1 MKIEV
6 NVPIGKSGDWEVS
19 EFIVSE
25 SEARMFNLRNSFHPG
40 YGNRDIVS
48 GTYKKLTYK
57 GSIVMS
63 NTIAEINDHRYFIHK
78 AEGNILIA
86 GLGLGVVLAGLLQ
99 KDEVKSIT
107 VIEKSTN
114 VIKLVAPTFA
124 IEKRVK
130 IIKADIFGWK
140 PPKGFK
146 YDYIWHDIW
155 NDICGDNV
163 EEMKKLH
170 RKFGRY
176 AKWQGSWCRA
186 LCEMHR

>member
-1 MKIEV
+1 VKIEV
-6 NVPIGKSGDWEVS
+6 NVPIGKSEEWEVS

-40 YGNRDIVS
+40 YGNRDIIP
-48 GTYKKLTYK
+48 GTYKKLMYK

-63 NTIAEINDHRYFIHK
+63 NTPAEINDHRYFIHK

-86 GLGLGVVLAGLLQ
+86 GLGLGVVLTGLLQ
-99 KDEVKSIT
+99 KEEVKSIT
-107 VIEKSTN
+107 VIEKSID

-124 IEKRVK
+124 TEKRVR
-130 IIKADIFGWK
+130 IIKADIFEWK
-140 PPKGFK
+140 PPKNFK

-163 EEMKKLH
+163 EGMKKLH

-176 AKWQGSWCRA
+176 GKWQGSWCRA